1 MNDDTNG
8 LLSSYANGHAKAG
21 RDACVADAINYSD
34 AETYFDEVARFSIVG
49 KMDQC
54 GSLATTRASSS
65 LQKREPA
72 ARQLLRNSESHPTS
86 PLSMKTRA

>member
-8 LLSSYANGHAKAG
+8 LLSSYANGYAKAG

-34 AETYFDEVARFSIVG
+34 AETYFDEVARFSILG

-65 LQKREPA
+65 LQKTEPA
-72 ARQLLRNSESHPTS
+72 ARQLLRNSEPRKTS
-86 PLSMKTRA
+86 LGSMTINA